1 MNPKRFSRTVPF
13 LPVTDLRET
22 IADKRFGK
30 NTKRC
35 LDNSRVNTT
44 PGMSSIGLIP
54 MSLVERDPPKRWRT
68 GIDRL
73 VYALYELTEE
83 EIEIVEA
90 TT

>member
-13 LPVTDLRET
+13 LPVKDLRET

-30 NTKRC
+30 
-35 LDNSRVNTT
+35 NTT